1 MGKLDGT
8 IALVTGASRSIGKAI
23 AVALAR
29 EGAKL
34 VLAAR
39 TKERLEATAA
49 MVREAG
55 SEALVVPTDVR
66 EEAQVEAMFDQTM
79 AHYGRLDL
87 LVNNSG
93 IFGPSPIDEFPTQVW
108 DDLMA
113 TSLRGAFL
121 CSRRAFKIMKA
132 QGGGRI
138 INIGSISASRV
149 REHNAAYSAAKFGLV
164 GLTQTVALEGRSHG
178 ITCGIYHPGVTR
190 QDDFPDMGGEAMM
203 EQETAAGAVVFMASQ
218 PKDVNVLEMTQLP
231 IDMPYLGRG

>member
-1 MGKLDGT
+1 MGKLDGM

-23 AVALAR
+23 AVALAQ

-34 VLAAR
+34 VVAAR
-39 TKERLEATAA
+39 TRARLEATATTI
-49 MVREAG
+49 REAG
-55 SEALVVPTDVR
+55 SEALVVPADVR
-66 EEAQVEAMFDQTM
+66 DEAQVEAMFDEAL

-87 LVNNSG
+87 LVNNAG
-93 IFGPSPIDEFPTQVW
+93 IFGPSPFDEFPTALW

-113 TSLRGAFL
+113 TSLRGPFL
-121 CSRRAFKIMKA
+121 CSRRAFQIMKA

-149 REHNAAYSAAKFGLV
+149 REHNAAYSAAKFGLL
-164 GLTQTVALEGRSHG
+164 GLTQTIALEGRDHG

-190 QDDFPDMGGEAMM
+190 RDNVPDMGEAFM

-218 PKDVNVLEMTQLP
+218 PKDTNVLEITQLP
-231 IDMPYLGRG
+231 IQMPYLGRG